1 MDTIEVELSGE
12 IEHGKPLLIAPEP
25 VALPPEIVEPDELVY
40 RVRRAPGF
48 RKGDIL
54 VVQPRNRA
62 MTGELVLGVLGG
74 RVYVGHW
81 WRKHGL
87 KQLRVEGGETLEGVV
102 IAGAIN
108 QIVRPT

>member
-1 MDTIEVELSGE
+1 
-12 IEHGKPLLIAPEP
+12 
-25 VALPPEIVEPDELVY
+25 
-40 RVRRAPGF
+40 
-48 RKGDIL
+48 
-54 VVQPRNRA
+54 

-74 RVYVGHW
+74 RVYVGRW